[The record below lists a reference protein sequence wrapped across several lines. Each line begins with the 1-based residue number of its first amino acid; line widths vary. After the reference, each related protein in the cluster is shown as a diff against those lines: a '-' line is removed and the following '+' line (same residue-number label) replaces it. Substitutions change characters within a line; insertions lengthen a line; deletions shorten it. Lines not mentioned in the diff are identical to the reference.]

1 MAKQLWKI
9 FKSGFQSNNGN
20 VKWKIKE
27 WQHQE
32 GEIATC
38 SNGFHASKK
47 IIDAMQYTRVEI
59 IAKVEVKGKSDNNSD
74 KEAWSDMRIIYW
86 YNWDKLD
93 SVKLAVFCAKLC
105 LKNYT
110 KLYPNDDRPAKAI
123 KAAENWI
130 KNPCKKTEIAARSAA
145 ASASAASA
153 YSTKSARSAAYSA
166 RSAADSAARSARSAY
181 SAASASAYSAANS
194 AYSAADSAARSAR
207 SAYYETINKIE
218 RYILNQLKTRERQHE
233 ITSNHTAQVIAGSHG
248 ITSG

>member
-9 FKSGFQSNNGN
+9 FKSGFQSNNGD

-47 IIDAMQYTRVEI
+47 IIDAMQYTHVEI
-59 IAKVEVKGKSDNNSD
+59 IAKVEVKGKSDINSD

-130 KNPCKKTEIAARSAA
+130 KNPCKKTEIAAN
-145 ASASAASA
+145 
-153 YSTKSARSAAYSA
+153 SARSAADSAAYSAAYSAANSARSAANSA

-181 SAASASAYSAANS
+181 S
-194 AYSAADSAARSAR
+194 
-207 SAYYETINKIE
+207 ETINKIE